1 MSDGAVTGVVE
12 PIYCHIG
19 HRTCE
24 ARLRMGLTQAR
35 LGELVGLTRTSIVN
49 IELGRQRVMLHTVL
63 VLAAALNVSASDL
76 LGVDNISIREGDK
89 VIDGLRSELTIAR
102 DAVAEARAKE
112 KALEKRVA
120 QLERTIRIIRTTASS
135 VGS

>member
-1 MSDGAVTGVVE
+1 MTGAVE
-12 PIYCHIG
+12 PIYEHIG

-24 ARLRMGLTQAR
+24 ARLRMGLTQSQ

-63 VLAAALNVSASDL
+63 VLAAALSVRASDL
-76 LGVDNISIREGDK
+76 LGVENIAIKDGDK
-89 VIDGLRSELTIAR
+89 VIDELRSELTIAR
-102 DAVAEARAKE
+102 EAIAAAQAKE

-120 QLERTIRIIRTTASS
+120 HLERTIRFIRTTADAASS
-135 VGS
+135 